1 MNIVRFADTEALA
14 RAVAE
19 QVARAAET
27 AMAERGV
34 FHLVL
39 AGGSTP
45 KHCYELMRDMDLPW
59 QAMHIW
65 FGDERCLPVGDAER
79 NDTMAEQALLTH
91 VPLELSHIHRMLAEL
106 GPDAGAAMYTKELK
120 HAPAMDLV
128 LLGMGEDGHT
138 ASLFP
143 GNPALNDP
151 RLAVPVFDS
160 PKPPSE
166 RISMGL
172 GLLNDAGRRIVM
184 VAGDGKQGA
193 WTRIQSGEALPVAL
207 LKQPEWYTNLS

>member
-1 MNIVRFADTEALA
+1 MNIVRFADAEALA

-19 QVARAAET
+19 QVAVAAKA
-27 AMAERGV
+27 AMVERGT

-45 KHCYELMRDMDLPW
+45 KRCYELMREMDMPW

-65 FGDERCLPVGDAER
+65 FGDERCLPPGDAER
-79 NDTMAEQALLTH
+79 NDTMAGQALLMH
-91 VPLELSHIHRMLAEL
+91 VPLPAAHIHRMPAEL
-106 GPDAGAAMYTKELK
+106 GPDAGAASYAKELE

-143 GNPALNDP
+143 GNPALTDARP
-151 RLAVPVFDS
+151 AVPVFDS
-160 PKPPSE
+160 PKPPPE

-172 GLLNDAGRRIVM
+172 GLLNDAHRRIVM
-184 VAGDGKQGA
+184 VAGEGKRAA
-193 WTRIQSGEALPVAL
+193 WNRIQSGEALPAAL
-207 LKQPEWYTNLS
+207 LKQPEWYTSLS